1 MEELNLYNDLGNTYS
16 NHKDFDKALE
26 LKNELLDIYIG
37 FFGENH
43 PWCLN
48 IMSDI
53 AMIKSHK
60 GEYEEAME
68 LLYTVCKKRNELLG
82 KRHLSSIA
90 ALNNFAIVK
99 VFYLENMPDDENKE
113 KNLRLALEQLNEV
126 YEARKEMLGE
136 EHPNT
141 LRTEFNIAKTLN
153 VLNEKEQALEK
164 AQKLYEKRKKIL
176 GENNAETI
184 QTKEL
189 IEEIKK

>member
-1 MEELNLYNDLGNTYS
+1 M
-16 NHKDFDKALE
+16 K
-26 LKNELLDIYIG
+26 
-37 FFGENH
+37 
-43 PWCLN
+43 
-48 IMSDI
+48 
-53 AMIKSHK
+53 
-60 GEYEEAME
+60 EY
-68 LLYTVCKKRNELLG
+68 
-82 KRHLSSIA
+82 
-90 ALNNFAIVK
+90 
-99 VFYLENMPDDENKE
+99 ENKE